1 MYIPAVLGLGIL
13 GFGIFRLLVLVNC
26 AGHGI
31 HKNKNVTGIYS
42 HSSNKVEGAT
52 ISKQMHI
59 IIVYALFSIIIHV
72 AYLQSCECEF
82 LA

>member
-1 MYIPAVLGLGIL
+1 MHIPAVLGLGIL

-42 HSSNKVEGAT
+42 HSNKVEGAT
-52 ISKQMHI
+52 ISKQMHK
-59 IIVYALFSIIIHV
+59 
-72 AYLQSCECEF
+72 
-82 LA
+82 